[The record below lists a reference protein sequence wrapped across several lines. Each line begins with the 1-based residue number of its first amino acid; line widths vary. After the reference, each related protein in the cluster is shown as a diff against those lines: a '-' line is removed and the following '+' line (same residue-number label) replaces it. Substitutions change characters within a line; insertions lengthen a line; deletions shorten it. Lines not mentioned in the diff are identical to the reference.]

1 VTHLEQIDA
10 EPLPNGTLPQE
21 CPECNSA
28 EFAYTARGCKCSAC
42 GLSESLRGIKDRW
55 DYPHSFKIEAGPVDS
70 IFISLKDLLA
80 RPGLLAPPEAV
91 VPRIAYRGR
100 LTILA
105 GPDKSGKSTLMG
117 HAIAAVTRGEH
128 FLGLPCK
135 PGSVMLLGLEEHPDD
150 AARRLKDLKTD
161 AKFVHMVLSPPPDLY
176 ALTDEWLSACQ
187 AELIVVDSLIEY
199 ARVTLGDAP
208 ADGDNS
214 GWASVM
220 RPLVALARGHNCAI
234 VVLHHVRRADGKYRG
249 SSEIAA
255 AADLLLE
262 LSLPNKGQSPNARNI
277 KGRGRWQADP
287 FTVALEDGR
296 YEISGGRELSCHD
309 LVLIHVERNP
319 GASLR
324 SLRDGVQLRSSA
336 VDEAVNR
343 LISNGLLEDRG
354 KEGRRAFFI
363 GGDQARL
370 GVDDVA

>member
-1 VTHLEQIDA
+1 VTHAQQIDA
-10 EPLPNGTLPQE
+10 EPLPNGTALQE
-21 CPECNSA
+21 CPDCNSA
-28 EFAYTARGCKCSAC
+28 EFAFTARGCKCSAC
-42 GLSESLRGIKDRW
+42 GYVDSLRGIKDRLE
-55 DYPHSFKIEAGPVDS
+55 YPHSFKIESGPVDS
-70 IFISLKDLLA
+70 TFISLKDLLA

-105 GPDKSGKSTLMG
+105 GPDKSGKSTLLG
-117 HAIAAVTRGEH
+117 HAISAVTRGEH

-135 PGSVMLLGLEEHPDD
+135 ARSVLLLGLEEHPDD
-150 AARRLKDLKTD
+150 VARRLKDLKAD

-176 ALTDEWLSACQ
+176 ALADEWLSSCP
-187 AELIVVDSLIEY
+187 AELVVVDSLIEY

-220 RPLVALARGHNCAI
+220 RPLVELARRHNCAI

-262 LSLPNKGQSPNARNI
+262 LSLPNKGQSPNARSI

-287 FTVALEDGR
+287 FTVALKDGR
-296 YEISGGRELSCHD
+296 YEISGGKELSPD
-309 LVLIHVERNP
+309 ALLVIHVEQNP

-324 SLRDGVQLRSSA
+324 SLRKAVQGRGST
-336 VDEAVNR
+336 VDEVVNR
-343 LISNGLLEDRG
+343 LISKGLLEDRG
-354 KEGRRAFFI
+354 KGKRRAFFI

-370 GVDDVA
+370 GADDAA